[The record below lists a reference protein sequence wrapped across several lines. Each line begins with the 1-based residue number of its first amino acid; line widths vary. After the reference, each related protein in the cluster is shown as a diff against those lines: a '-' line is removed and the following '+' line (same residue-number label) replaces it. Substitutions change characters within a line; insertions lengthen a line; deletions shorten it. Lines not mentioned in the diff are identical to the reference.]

1 MAKQKKFVQN
11 DNNLA
16 IAYYRYSSHAQNET
30 SIEQQRTEAERYANA
45 HGFRIIKEYAD
56 EALSGTS
63 DDRPQF
69 QLMLS
74 EVGRIRPAALIVW
87 KTDRIARNRIDSA
100 LAKKTIRD
108 AGCTLHYVAEAI
120 PQESPEGALF
130 EGILESMAEFYSK
143 QLRQN
148 IDRGMRYNAEN
159 CLYNGHPTLG
169 YKPEEG
175 KKANKKILINPDTAP
190 IVQRIFADYAGG
202 KPLQVIVNELNNDG
216 LVTVQGKKF
225 TVNSLRHILHNEA
238 YIGTYKHGD
247 IVIENGI
254 PALVSKELFRQVQ
267 ERFVKNKRRGA
278 QTAAGLEEASA
289 PRYWLT
295 GKLFCGYCGDSMQGV
310 SGTSKTGAKHYYYY
324 CKEQRKHHCTK
335 KPVKKDMIENA
346 VLQVLY
352 GILANSENSFRLATE
367 AVAYYEE
374 NYKETN
380 YMDALEAEL
389 KDTQKALD
397 NLVKA
402 IEMGI
407 FSETTQKR
415 LMELENRKKGL
426 LDAIEAERVRMDLL
440 QDAHSIE
447 VYFQKYSDPDR
458 FDDDIRDEVLD
469 YFVDKIFVYDDRIIV
484 TGKYFDGVAE
494 QVMFDELTDDSIEFD
509 SFAVSST
516 KNILAPAVIT
526 LRLALFLSFQM
537 ECCIYPHSGISP
549 TPSNTRRG
557 RYGNRSISARSVT
570 PDRTSTV
577 SSPVS
582 IPAIISVSMRSPIM
596 TVSPEWAPNRRR
608 PVRIINGFGFPTKYA
623 FFPVAISMGAIKARQ
638 PGRIPLS
645 DGPVKSLFVPIRRA
659 P

>member
-11 DNNLA
+11 NNNLA

-30 SIEQQRTEAERYANA
+30 SIEQQRNEAKRYAEA
-45 HGFRIIKEYAD
+45 YGLKIIKEYSD
-56 EALSGTS
+56 EAMSGTS

-87 KTDRIARNRIDSA
+87 KTDRIARNRIDSV
-100 LAKKTIRD
+100 LSKKIIRE
-108 AGCTLHYVAEAI
+108 AGCTIRYVAENI
-120 PQESPEGALF
+120 PDDGPESALF
-130 EGILESMAEFYSK
+130 EGMLETFAEFYSR
-143 QLRQN
+143 QLAQN
-148 IDRGMRYNAEN
+148 INRGMRNNAEN

-175 KKANKKILINPDTAP
+175 KTANKKILIDPDTAP

-216 LVTVQGKKF
+216 LVSVKGKKF

-238 YIGTYKHGD
+238 YIGTYKHGE

-254 PALVSKELFRQVQ
+254 PALVSKDLFTQVQ
-267 ERFVKNKRRGA
+267 AQFAKNKRKGA
-278 QTAAGLEEASA
+278 QTAAGLNDDNA

-295 GKLFCGYCGDSMQGV
+295 GKLFCGYCGESMQGV

-324 CKEQRKHHCTK
+324 CKQQRKHNCTK
-335 KPVKKDMIENA
+335 KPVKKDIIENA
-346 VLQVLY
+346 VLNVLY
-352 GILANSENSFRLATE
+352 GILANSENAFRLADE
-367 AVAYYEE
+367 AMAYYEA

-516 KNILAPAVIT
+516 I
-526 LRLALFLSFQM
+526 
-537 ECCIYPHSGISP
+537 
-549 TPSNTRRG
+549 
-557 RYGNRSISARSVT
+557 GN
-570 PDRTSTV
+570 
-577 SSPVS
+577 
-582 IPAIISVSMRSPIM
+582 
-596 TVSPEWAPNRRR
+596 
-608 PVRIINGFGFPTKYA
+608 
-623 FFPVAISMGAIKARQ
+623 
-638 PGRIPLS
+638 
-645 DGPVKSLFVPIRRA
+645 
-659 P
+659 